1 MATVFCDNCGTS
13 LLDSAKFCRAC
24 GKPTPSASEAT
35 TRKFEEQPGVQSPTR
50 SVGPSFTAP
59 AYMSPME
66 FNPSAPGVATND
78 LRQKTRNRNLIIVA
92 CMFGVMILALAGLL
106 MFLRFGISATQSPP
120 PVVELPKV
128 PPPPGPPPNLPNP
141 PNPPGAPGANAPSGI
156 DPSLIYPGSRE
167 TMSVVK
173 DGGKSVLQL
182 TSDDS
187 ASTVAD
193 WYSARL
199 KPTKTVHI
207 IGQTILKAGDIGVVI
222 MGGESGSQILITK
235 GED

>member
-1 MATVFCDNCGTS
+1 M
-13 LLDSAKFCRAC
+13 
-24 GKPTPSASEAT
+24 
-35 TRKFEEQPGVQSPTR
+35 
-50 SVGPSFTAP
+50 
-59 AYMSPME
+59 
-66 FNPSAPGVATND
+66 APGTATND

-106 MFLRFGISATQSPP
+106 MFLRFGIGATQTPP
-120 PVVELPKV
+120 PLVEVPKV
-128 PPPPGPPPNLPNP
+128 PPPPGGPLLNP

-167 TMSVVK
+167 TTSVVN

-207 IGQTILKAGDIGVVI
+207 IGQTILKAGDIGVLI
-222 MGGESGSQILITK
+222 MGGESGSQIWITK